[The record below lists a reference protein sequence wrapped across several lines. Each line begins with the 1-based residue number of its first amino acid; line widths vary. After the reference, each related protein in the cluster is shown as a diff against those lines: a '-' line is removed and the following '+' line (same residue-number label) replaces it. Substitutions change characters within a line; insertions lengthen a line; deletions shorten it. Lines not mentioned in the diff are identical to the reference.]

1 MEVESPSRPHTNL
14 EDSLIHMVSQVSNK
28 SEENPFKQDESEQL
42 AQVLLIDD
50 EPINIEVLNGM
61 FNVLGMT
68 CDSASSGPEGVAI
81 VSRRLELVRR
91 NKARMYSLICLDYS
105 MPEMDGPQVARAI
118 RSMMKSY

>member
-1 MEVESPSRPHTNL
+1 
-14 EDSLIHMVSQVSNK
+14 MVSQVSNN

-50 EPINIEVLNGM
+50 EPINIEVLSGM
-61 FNVLGMT
+61 FNVKGMT
-68 CDSASSGPEGVAI
+68 CDTASSGPEGVAI